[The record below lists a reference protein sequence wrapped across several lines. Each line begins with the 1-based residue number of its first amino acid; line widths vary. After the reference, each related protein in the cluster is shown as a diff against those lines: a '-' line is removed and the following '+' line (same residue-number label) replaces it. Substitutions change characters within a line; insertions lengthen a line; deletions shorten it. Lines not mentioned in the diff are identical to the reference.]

1 MWKFFTECCSD
12 TDPLFLFL
20 SLSHLGLWNLRAHR
34 KLYPINDFQ
43 KEMKHFVDCRIFLLK
58 LPFQIVIKKFGR
70 ETKIRFLRN
79 FKNSEKC
86 FLYLKNNSENE
97 IEKLNVKRCYFEI
110 KKSFE
115 SKQTYVFKFLH
126 TP

>member
-20 SLSHLGLWNLRAHR
+20 SLSHLGLWNLRARR

-43 KEMKHFVDCRIFLLK
+43 KEMKHFVDCRIFFIETALSNCD
-58 LPFQIVIKKFGR
+58 KKFGR

-79 FKNSEKC
+79 FKTP
-86 FLYLKNNSENE
+86 
-97 IEKLNVKRCYFEI
+97 
-110 KKSFE
+110 KS
-115 SKQTYVFKFLH
+115 VFC
-126 TP
+126 T